1 MRFVETRIP
10 GVMVAESEPL
20 EDQRGSFARA
30 FCTQEFRDAGF
41 AMAVVQC
48 NTSFNRNRGTLRGMH
63 YQAAPA
69 AEAKAVRC
77 TRGRVFDVAVDL
89 RPDSP
94 ELCRWTATELAPEE
108 HRAHLIP
115 EGCAH
120 GFITL
125 AEDSEVFYLMGR
137 AHSPEHARGVRWDDP
152 AFAIE
157 WPLRPSVI
165 SERDAGFADFIPPL
179 APVISA

>member
-1 MRFVETRIP
+1 MQFVETRIP
-10 GVMVAESEPL
+10 GVVVVESEPL
-20 EDQRGSFARA
+20 KDERGSFARA
-30 FCTQEFRDAGF
+30 FCAEEYRDAGF
-41 AMAVVQC
+41 PVCIAQC
-48 NTSFNRNRGTLRGMH
+48 NTSFNRARGTLRGLH
-63 YQAAPA
+63 YQATPA
-69 AEAKAVRC
+69 AETKVVRC

-89 RPDSP
+89 RPESQAF
-94 ELCRWTATELAPEE
+94 CTWTGTELAPEE

-125 AEDSEVFYLMGR
+125 AAESEVFYLMGR

-165 SERDAGFADFIPPL
+165 SARDAAFADF
-179 APVISA
+179 VR